1 MFLDESVH
9 FAKFKFLKISREWT
23 RPLLQAP
30 FQNHIDL
37 TAKLAI
43 CLKWPKL
50 YSLAKIAQMKDIAA
64 CLTGL
69 QSTPPTWQ
77 RSQDRDFRSD
87 HSLDIGVKTCSWV
100 RKRYII
106 TFKNLFKQLT
116 RMGGKKAPFIILHKI
131 GPLLVL
137 HTGIG
142 HGQSAALRVWSGFKE
157 SGAGNQKAI
166 QGFNEDLSLWIL
178 VKVIAFHHRDM
189 SLVFVQVTVDLGDQQ
204 LLGSQLLF
212 PSGYQRHLKHNN
224 KNKRTKNK
232 M

>member
-1 MFLDESVH
+1 MNQTAPAGPFSKSHRSDSQAGNLSEVAETVQFGQDCADERYRRLSH
-9 FAKFKFLKISREWT
+9 RS
-23 RPLLQAP
+23 AP
-30 FQNHIDL
+30 
-37 TAKLAI
+37 
-43 CLKWPKL
+43 P
-50 YSLAKIAQMKDIAA
+50 S
-64 CLTGL
+64 
-69 QSTPPTWQ
+69 WQ

-100 RKRYII
+100 YTKKIKYII

-166 QGFNEDLSLWIL
+166 QRFNEDLSLWIL

-204 LLGSQLLF
+204 LLGSQLLS

-232 M
+232 V

>member
-1 MFLDESVH
+1 
-9 FAKFKFLKISREWT
+9 
-23 RPLLQAP
+23 
-30 FQNHIDL
+30 
-37 TAKLAI
+37 
-43 CLKWPKL
+43 
-50 YSLAKIAQMKDIAA
+50 
-64 CLTGL
+64 
-69 QSTPPTWQ
+69 
-77 RSQDRDFRSD
+77 
-87 HSLDIGVKTCSWV
+87 
-100 RKRYII
+100 
-106 TFKNLFKQLT
+106 
-116 RMGGKKAPFIILHKI
+116 MGGKKAPFIILHKI

-204 LLGSQLLF
+204 LLGPQLLF
-212 PSGYQRHLKHNN
+212 PSGYQKHLKHNS

-232 M
+232 V